1 MPSSSQWVAFLVAS
15 ILFIQVPGP
24 SLLFTIGRALTVGRR
39 EALLSA
45 LAAEGIQARA
55 ISGFT
60 VFPGVDAVD
69 EMEGSAIFDPYAPAL
84 SQGDQAL
91 LVEPTASLLLWQA
104 EQKKV
109 ELHRGQSLE
118 QAWAEVF
125 PSQQALPQAGV
136 MANVTVAH
144 DTELNQAV
152 ERAYAES
159 ARWCSQQ
166 PQECAQMVH
175 GYLPQFPVPAI
186 QTAIEKTRLDSRPA
200 SEIRP
205 QLEALYQLLA
215 DQHPQALGGGL
226 PAAGFYGP

>member
-1 MPSSSQWVAFLVAS
+1 
-15 ILFIQVPGP
+15 
-24 SLLFTIGRALTVGRR
+24 
-39 EALLSA
+39 
-45 LAAEGIQARA
+45 
-55 ISGFT
+55 
-60 VFPGVDAVD
+60 
-69 EMEGSAIFDPYAPAL
+69 
-84 SQGDQAL
+84 
-91 LVEPTASLLLWQA
+91 
-104 EQKKV
+104 
-109 ELHRGQSLE
+109 
-118 QAWAEVF
+118 
-125 PSQQALPQAGV
+125 